1 MKANGKGKIICTRCG
16 SWWPEEIEVC
26 EVLKFSNK
34 ELLLLRLSLLSQI
47 WIEERAL
54 VVSRTQVKRLYKLF
68 FKIQNQDKK

>member
-1 MKANGKGKIICTRCG
+1 MK
-16 SWWPEEIEVC
+16 EI
-26 EVLKFSNK
+26 KFSDK

-68 FKIQNQDKK
+68 FKIQKHSGS

>member
-1 MKANGKGKIICTRCG
+1 MSCLRPTCLMVFLLSGVNMK
-16 SWWPEEIEVC
+16 EI
-26 EVLKFSNK
+26 KFSDK

-68 FKIQNQDKK
+68 FKIQKQSGV

>member
-1 MKANGKGKIICTRCG
+1 MRDI
-16 SWWPEEIEVC
+16 
-26 EVLKFSNK
+26 KFSNK